1 MTDATTDHLTQAAD
15 LDVHDD
21 GATLSLAPTGAWVIA
36 QAATADALLMVTPLE
51 GRASVAID
59 LSGLTRMDTA
69 GAWLIH
75 RTRRTAESHGALVT
89 VTGAQVKFD
98 TLLQAIAARDQLA
111 PKPARHEPWYTAIVI
126 RAGHALEDAWTTT
139 KEALAFLGLLLESMF
154 RCIIEPRRFRLTST
168 VYHMEQAGLNAVPIV
183 ALMSF
188 LVGAVLA
195 FQGATQLQKF
205 GAEVFTVNLVGI
217 SFLREV
223 GILLTAIMVAG
234 RSGSAFTAQIGSMKL
249 REEIDAM
256 RTLGLNPMEVLVVP
270 RVTALIIMMPV
281 LGFIGAM
288 MGLAGG
294 MMILWITSGMS
305 PWAYVERVNDA
316 VSLWSFWVGMIKAP
330 VFGLLIGLIGCFEGM
345 KVEGSAESVGQ
356 RTTMSVV
363 EGIFIVIV
371 ADAFFSIMFEIIGV

>member
-1 MTDATTDHLTQAAD
+1 MTETTAERHRKPAGLET
-15 LDVHDD
+15 HDD
-21 GATLSLAPTGAWVIA
+21 AGALVLVPTGDWVVGE
-36 QAATADALLMVTPLE
+36 AASADALLQQVSLD
-51 GRASVAID
+51 GRRALIVEMHALD
-59 LSGLTRMDTA
+59 RMDTS

-75 RTRRTAESHGALVT
+75 RTRRAAEAGGVPVT
-89 VTGAQVKFD
+89 LAHLQPKFE
-98 TLLQAIAARDQLA
+98 TLLTAIATREQ
-111 PKPARHEPWYTAIVI
+111 PAHKSGTHEPWYTAIVI
-126 RAGHALEDAWTTT
+126 RAGHALEDAVKTAT
-139 KEALAFLGLLLESMF
+139 EAIAFLGLLLESLF
-154 RCIIEPRRFRLTST
+154 RCAIEPRRFRLTST

-183 ALMSF
+183 SLMSF

-270 RVTALIIMMPV
+270 RVVALIVMMPV

-294 MMILWITSGMS
+294 MMILWVTAGMS
-305 PWAYVERVNDA
+305 PWAYVERVNEA
-316 VSLWSFWVGMIKAP
+316 VTLWSFWVGMIKAP

-356 RTTMSVV
+356 RTTQSVV